1 MNLISY
7 CKTISGETIE
17 IYDVHFCYPNDR
29 FATYWVAVLQKYQPC
44 NNVKGF
50 LIDGKRLCFRDSK
63 NNFHDID
70 MLTNGLEWLQKL
82 RNISG

>member
-1 MNLISY
+1 MKVIGY

-17 IYDVHFCYPNDR
+17 IYDVHFCYPDDR
-29 FATYWVAVLQKYQPC
+29 FATYWVAVLQKYHPFD
-44 NNVKGF
+44 NVNGF